1 MMELINAAHQFNKEV
16 ADVSGRIKDRDIALR
31 IIHDLPGSMHT
42 LQTILLETA
51 PPSSNTQWDLQALR
65 QHVVTAEDRARAAG
79 LKLGTKLDNVTE
91 PKALTVQ
98 SSPRRGRKSN
108 PTWLARQSC
117 WHCGKLGHLRQRCTA
132 SQAEWDAYRGQKN
145 AEGTGGDANAV
156 EPEVYLNAMMA
167 EETDGHAALH
177 AEGNPAGPRRWLVDS
192 GCSNHFS
199 PN

>member
-1 MMELINAAHQFNKEV
+1 MTRGCEPCGNCI
-16 ADVSGRIKDRDIALR
+16 VSTFLCPDYVICRPVYKSDPLYGLDPSLLLKGL
-31 IIHDLPGSMHT
+31 T
-42 LQTILLETA
+42 LQRY
-51 PPSSNTQWDLQALR
+51 PVPRVHPSSPI
-65 QHVVTAEDRARAAG
+65 AG
-79 LKLGTKLDNVTE
+79 LCPGTDSDNNVTE

-98 SSPRRGRKSN
+98 SSPHRGRKSD
-108 PTWLARQSC
+108 PTWLACQSC
-117 WHCGKLGHLRQRCTA
+117 WHCGKLGHLCQRCTA
-132 SQAEWDAYRGQKN
+132 SQAKRDAYRGQKN

-177 AEGNPAGPRRWLVDS
+177 AEGNPAGPRHWLVDS